1 MMWHYHPTIPPTC
14 PLRCVMML
22 VMVLL
27 CHFAEWVFP
36 FHHDE
41 AYWVLYLLILW
52 DDPGEMV
59 RARWF
64 REMVRTVRNKTSFY
78 FNRSPVG

>member
-41 AYWVLYLLILW
+41 AYWVLYLLIL
-52 DDPGEMV
+52 
-59 RARWF
+59 
-64 REMVRTVRNKTSFY
+64 
-78 FNRSPVG
+78 